1 MTSKNTTKSSGK
13 QAAAPKKTATATAPA
28 TDTNT
33 AAAAS
38 PAPVVVNTAAPVALA
53 APESTGLRGTPE
65 QLVKRG
71 ILMNNK
77 PMGIPDFANLKKF
90 HFRSVVEIVDHVPKA
105 KGIKGK
111 STEILALKEGVPGFN
126 FSFPA

>member
-1 MTSKNTTKSSGK
+1 MTSKNISKSSGK
-13 QAAAPKKTATATAPA
+13 QGAAPKKTATATATA

-33 AAAAS
+33 STAS

-111 STEILALKEGVPGFN
+111 STEILALKDDVPGFN

>member
-1 MTSKNTTKSSGK
+1 MTSKNTSKSSGK
-13 QAAAPKKTATATAPA
+13 QAAAPKKTATATA

-33 AAAAS
+33 STAS

-111 STEILALKEGVPGFN
+111 STEILALKDDVPGFN